1 MIFDLR
7 FYLALL
13 LRRLPYV
20 LMIIAAC
27 SAVGL
32 FLAYTLPPVYRAEA
46 KLLFESA
53 QIPDELAASTVRS
66 TADENLM
73 AIQQRILT
81 RANLVGLAD
90 RFKIYADI
98 SDITPDGIVE
108 EMRQRIG
115 IYMPPMEGSTGV
127 VTVSFGAS
135 EPEVS
140 AAVTNAVVDQILQQN
155 VELRTEASGSTLDFF
170 QQEVKR
176 LTEEMAQQNGKIL
189 EFEEANRD
197 ALPESLEYRRTRQ
210 AAQQERLLQVDREL
224 ASLRDR
230 RQRLTELYDRTG
242 RLASSV
248 GELTPEQAQLEQL
261 RQELASALVV
271 LSPTNPRIR
280 ALQTQVAALEEAV
293 KEQLGVAGEGTL
305 SSFQVQMLD
314 IDGQITYLAEQKG
327 LIEQELAA
335 IDASIE
341 ATPGNSIKLGALQS
355 DYANLRVQYDQAVAS
370 LADARMGDRIEVTD
384 RGQRITVI
392 EPAVPPAFR
401 SEPNRKLVA
410 LTGLGA
416 GVMLSAALV
425 FLLELLNHTVR
436 RPAELVRAL
445 GIAPFGTIPYIES
458 RTENRRHRLRLGGS
472 LAAVIVGLPLIL
484 YAVHVYVMPMDALLA
499 IAAEKLGLGGTVEP
513 PLPSTSG

>member
-7 FYLALL
+7 FYLTLL
-13 LRRLPYV
+13 LRRLPTV
-20 LMIIAAC
+20 LIIIAAC
-27 SAVGL
+27 SAIGL

-66 TADENLM
+66 TADENLL

-81 RANLVGLAD
+81 RANLLALAD
-90 RFKIYADI
+90 RFDIYENVEDV
-98 SDITPDGIVE
+98 TPSRIVE

-127 VTVSFGAS
+127 VFVSFGAA
-135 EPEVS
+135 EPEIS
-140 AAVTNAVVDQILQQN
+140 ASVTNAVVDQILQQN

-170 QQEVKR
+170 QQEVRR
-176 LTEEMAQQNGKIL
+176 LTEEMAQQNAKIL

-197 ALPESLEYRRTRQ
+197 ALPESLAYRRTRQ
-210 AAQQERLLQVDREL
+210 TSQQERLLQVDREL

-230 RQRLTELYDRTG
+230 RQRLTELFDRTG

-248 GELTPEQAQLEQL
+248 GELTPEQARLEDL

-271 LSPTNPRIR
+271 LSPTNPRVR

-293 KEQLGVAGEGTL
+293 KEQLGVAGAGTL
-305 SSFQVQMLD
+305 SSFEVQMLD
-314 IDGQITYLAEQKG
+314 IDGQISYLAEQKG
-327 LIEQELAA
+327 VIEADLAA
-335 IDASIE
+335 IEASIE
-341 ATPGNSIKLGALQS
+341 ATPGNSIRLGALQS
-355 DYANLRVQYDQAVAS
+355 DFDNLRVQYDQAVAS
-370 LADARMGDRIEVTD
+370 LADARMGDRIEITD

-410 LTGLGA
+410 ATGFGS
-416 GVMLSAALV
+416 GVMLSAALL
-425 FLLELLNHTVR
+425 FLAELLNRTIR

-458 RTENRRHRLRLGGS
+458 RSETRRQRLRLAGGI
-472 LAAVIVGLPLIL
+472 LTVVIGLPLML
-484 YAVHVYVMPMDALLA
+484 YAVHVYIMPMDAILA
-499 IAAEKLGLGGTVEP
+499 IAAEKLGLDGEIEP
-513 PLPSTSG
+513 SVPNTSG